1 MFDRA
6 SNLIGTL
13 CYWLLWASLVGG
25 VLFACLG
32 ASTGWGGLLA
42 FVLVMPFAA
51 LIGGVV
57 FAPLSFAVG
66 VLAGGIASAA
76 AAFSRFTRS

>member
-1 MFDRA
+1 MFERA
-6 SNLIGTL
+6 CHITGTL
-13 CYWLLWASLVGG
+13 CYWLLWAGLVGG

-76 AAFSRFTRS
+76 AAFSRFARS